1 VSIEQ
6 SVASGAFMIPVHDK
20 KRYAWRFLL
29 MSITVVLGGGAP
41 RAQTGPLLPSV
52 DLRRDV
58 RLNSEVWPADFNGDG
73 ITDLVASRAATT
85 STPGAMHVV
94 LGRGDGTFG
103 TPIVT
108 SVTGRV
114 IEVGD
119 FNGDRRVDVV
129 VAADTNGVSIL
140 PGNGN
145 GTFGAARQ
153 VDSEFGAFAITGDFN
168 GDTRRDLILA
178 GGPEIRVYPGNGD
191 FTFGTPARLPFGELW
206 PSSDCLASTVL
217 DTPPCGGGVSGDFDN
232 DGDRDFVVAGDSQAI
247 HIFLNNGALLFQA
260 REIVVGFQPTDV
272 TTRDLDGNGAL
283 DLVVTV
289 TSSENGGHSEGTVN
303 VLKGN
308 GDGTFQPAV
317 RYRTG
322 NGAFQVVVGDFT
334 HDGQID
340 IATANRSAIFW
351 PNCGPFIQSSD
362 SVSILPGNNGVF
374 GAPTTFALE
383 DQSIPVDVDTSRFRN
398 SVLSLNTSD
407 LDRDRF
413 PDLIVSQGALLLT
426 RAPAANRPP
435 IANAGPDVTIVNS
448 SFVQLIGAATDPD
461 NHLLDFVWRGP
472 EGTDGLIIHPSS
484 FCFEGLT
491 LGAHTF
497 TLSVDDGHGG
507 HDDDAVVMT
516 LEDRSVPPEVQ
527 VLRPAGGEVVA
538 AGAPYTIR
546 WTASDDRG
554 IARIDLGAFI
564 DVGPNGRSVPISECT
579 GLAPTATE
587 CTWRNPPP
595 TEGAIVFVS
604 VRDTDGNIGGGASG
618 QFFIRGTVPPNSLP
632 EGWTNRDVG
641 AVGAAGSSAF
651 SAGRFTIRGSGADI
665 WNKADEF
672 QFAYRAIEENGEIT
686 AHVDSVQNLQR
697 WVKAGVMIRESADAG
712 ARHVS
717 LFATP
722 TTEKGVAFQR
732 RKTTGGASVHTA
744 GPAITAPLWLRLTR
758 VGDVFRSYY
767 RKNTVDAW
775 TLVGEETVPG
785 FATPAL
791 FGLAVTSHVDGRL
804 AEAVF
809 SSVRADNL
817 PTWTTSLVGTTQG
830 SATFDQ
836 TRFSVDG
843 AGADIWGTADGF
855 TALWTGLVVPEE
867 TLTARV
873 LSLENTNVWAK
884 AGVMIRETM
893 DPGGRHVMV
902 VVTPGKGV
910 AMQWR
915 ADRDGPSLSTTA
927 RPGAAPA
934 WVRLIRRGNAY
945 TGQTSSD
952 GVTWVTLGT
961 VNLSM
966 SPSTNTLVVTSHN
979 AAAVATAIFDDVRVE
994 RP

>member
-1 VSIEQ
+1 
-6 SVASGAFMIPVHDK
+6 MIPVHDK
-20 KRYAWRFLL
+20 KRYAWLFIL
-29 MSITVVLGGGAP
+29 MSITVVLSGMAP
-41 RAQTGPLLPSV
+41 RAQTGRPLPSV

-58 RLNSEVWPADFNGDG
+58 RLDSQVWPADFNGDG
-73 ITDLVASRAATT
+73 ITDLVASRTATT
-85 STPGAMHVV
+85 SNPGGVHVV

-108 SVTGRV
+108 NVTGRA

-119 FNGDRRVDVV
+119 FNGDRRIDVV
-129 VAADTNGVSIL
+129 LAAATNGVSIL
-140 PGNGN
+140 PGGGN

-153 VDSEFGAFAITGDFN
+153 VDSDFGAFAITGDFN

-178 GGPEIRVYPGNGD
+178 GGPEIRVYPGNGN

-206 PSSDCLASTVL
+206 PSSECLDFVL
-217 DTPPCGGGVSGDFDN
+217 GPPPCGGGVSGDFDN

-247 HIFLNNGALLFQA
+247 QIFLNNGALLFQS
-260 REIVVGFQPTDV
+260 RQIVVGFQPTDV
-272 TTRDLDGNGAL
+272 TARDLDGNGAL
-283 DLVVTV
+283 DLVVAV
-289 TSSENGGHSEGTVN
+289 TAPENGMYSNGSVD

-308 GDGTFQPAV
+308 GNGTFQSAV

-322 NGAFQVVVGDFT
+322 NGPFQVVVGDFT

-340 IATANRSAIFW
+340 IATANRSFIFW
-351 PNCGPFIQSSD
+351 PNCGPFLQSSD

-383 DQSIPVDVDTSRFRN
+383 DQSIPVNDDTSRFRN
-398 SVLSLNTSD
+398 TVLSLNTSD

-448 SFVQLIGAATDPD
+448 SFVQLVGTATDPD

-472 EGTDGLIIHPSS
+472 EGTEGSTIHPSS
-484 FCFEGLT
+484 FCFEGGLAP
-491 LGAHTF
+491 GAYTF
-497 TLSVDDGHGG
+497 TLSVDDAHGG
-507 HDDDAVVMT
+507 RDDDSVVIT
-516 LEDRSVPPEVQ
+516 LEDRSVPPEIQ
-527 VLRPAGGEVVA
+527 VLRPAEGEVLT

-546 WTASDDRG
+546 WTATDDRG
-554 IARIDLGAFI
+554 IARFDLVAFI
-564 DVGPNGRSVPISECT
+564 DIGPNGRAIPISECT

-595 TEGAIVFVS
+595 TEAARVIVTA
-604 VRDTDGNIGGGASG
+604 RDTDGNFGSGASG

-632 EGWTNRDVG
+632 QGWTNRDVG

-665 WNKADEF
+665 WDNADEF
-672 QFAYRAIEENGEIT
+672 QFAYQAIEENGEIT
-686 AHVDSVQNLQR
+686 ARVDSVQNLHR
-697 WVKAGVMIRESADAG
+697 WVKAGVMIRESVNAG
-712 ARHVS
+712 ARHIS

-732 RKTTGGASVHTA
+732 RTTTGGASVHTS

-758 VGDVFRSYY
+758 VGDVFRAYY

-775 TLVGEETVPG
+775 TLIGEETVPG

-791 FGLAVTSHVDGRL
+791 FGLAVSSHVDGRL
-804 AEAVF
+804 AQAVF
-809 SSVRADNL
+809 SSVTVKNL
-817 PTWTTSLVGTTQG
+817 PAWTTTLVGTTQG
-830 SATFDQ
+830 SATFDH

-855 TALWTGLVVPEE
+855 TALWTGFVAPNE
-867 TLTARV
+867 TFTARV
-873 LSLENTNVWAK
+873 LSLESTNVWAK

-902 VVTPGKGV
+902 IVSPGKGV

-915 ADRDGPSLSTTA
+915 AERDGPSVSATP

-934 WVRLIRRGNAY
+934 WVRLIRRGNTY

-952 GVTWVTLGT
+952 GVTWVTLGAVT
-961 VNLSM
+961 LSM
-966 SPSTNTLVVTSHN
+966 SPSVNSLVVTSHN
-979 AAAVATAIFDDVRVE
+979 SAVVATAVFDDVRVE
-994 RP
+994 LP